1 MVYHAHTPEE
11 AKQYVS
17 ASASANQHWTNTLTI
32 IDS

>member
-17 ASASANQHWTNTLTI
+17 ASAGANQHGANTLTI
-32 IDS
+32 TDS